1 MPPPMDESDS
11 DQDDYSYP
19 QRAPHLEFSSI
30 GRRTSDKK
38 SVPLELANSSTN
50 PNLHKHQKSDPSFT
64 LNATQDFSLEHG
76 NAPLSSTPQVCGNG
90 IMQNLQREQIH
101 SSHSSH
107 DVTPHLPNSRS
118 VHDKQ
123 FMVIFIAFV
132 CFTHF

>member
-30 GRRTSDKK
+30 GRRTLDKN
-38 SVPLELANSSTN
+38 PIQLELANSSTN

-76 NAPLSSTPQVCGNG
+76 NAPLSSTPQVSGNG
-90 IMQNLQREQIH
+90 IMHNLQREQIH
-101 SSHSSH
+101 SSH
-107 DVTPHLPNSRS
+107 DVTPHLPSSRS

-123 FMVIFIAFV
+123 FMVSFDRPRKFYP
-132 CFTHF
+132 FLG